1 MFEQFYASEADTEN
15 YSEADLD
22 RFNLYLEER
31 LTEMELDPDLDSEQV
46 AKEVKYL
53 SDMYLTSDPE
63 EWPF

>member
-1 MFEQFYASEADTEN
+1 MFEQFYASETDMEI

-31 LTEMELDPDLDSEQV
+31 LTEMNLDPDVDSAQV
-46 AKEVKYL
+46 AKEAKHLVN
-53 SDMYLTSDPE
+53 MYLTSDPE

>member
-1 MFEQFYASEADTEN
+1 MFEQFYASETDMEI

-31 LTEMELDPDLDSEQV
+31 LTDMNLDPDVDSAQV
-46 AKEVKYL
+46 AKEAKHL
-53 SDMYLTSDPE
+53 ANMYLTSDPE